1 MIESILFQPLA
12 FVFLGTSTA
21 AAAALGATVRAAK
34 REDTALLRAVEAGVL
49 TFMGGFL
56 ARSFILLLLSL
67 AGDTQQAGL
76 VLGWGFFLWPGLID
90 TLLIVLKGA
99 PALTTPEALA
109 WIATA
114 VGAFTGMLAGVWG
127 SHRWYGLGWL
137 AFPLDVTWG
146 LAGST
151 NACLLHLVNFAW
163 AGHADAPADRRREN
177 HRYVAGFAFKSGF
190 AFTQG
195 SVMSNLHLGP
205 GTDLWGHENTHVWQ
219 NRLFGPLFTLGYLAW
234 AAMAVLI
241 ITGIGN
247 IFEEDDRSFLLDH
260 NWGVILQ
267 VKITLVVLT
276 ILLTALH
283 SFVIGPRMLAAQESL
298 TDESQIASM
307 RRFSI
312 IISAANGLLAL
323 GILFCAALLGTAF
336 AHR

>member
-234 AAMAVLI
+234 AILLFLPSLFVAATTRSNLGDTIMALCYYNLPWEVWAYKV
-241 ITGIGN
+241 GGWRN
-247 IFEEDDRSFLLDH
+247 PFMA
-260 NWGVILQ
+260 WGDA
-267 VKITLVVLT
+267 VVLLASVLFFGAFVGLSLP
-276 ILLTALH
+276 LL
-283 SFVIGPRMLAAQESL
+283 V
-298 TDESQIASM
+298 
-307 RRFSI
+307 
-312 IISAANGLLAL
+312 SAW
-323 GILFCAALLGTAF
+323 
-336 AHR
+336 